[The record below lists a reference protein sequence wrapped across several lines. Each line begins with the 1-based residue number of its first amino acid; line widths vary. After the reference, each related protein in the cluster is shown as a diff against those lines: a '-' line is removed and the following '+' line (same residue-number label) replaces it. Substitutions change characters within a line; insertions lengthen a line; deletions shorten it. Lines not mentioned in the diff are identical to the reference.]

1 MYMKKFL
8 CGMALALVAVSCSN
22 SDDPEIDN
30 PELGNGVGEYCFRIT
45 YKGKSSDSFV
55 KPTLGLSLQSINTD
69 KVRNI
74 YYTDNKDKERVRLDI
89 DPNLSYLEFDV
100 GEKDTT
106 ICIYTDKNAEF
117 MYVYGIFA
125 SSDKTTSYSY
135 NAELL
140 LNGKVID
147 EESEKNIVPEIT
159 ENFDLGDSPELND
172 K

>member
-1 MYMKKFL
+1 MKKFL

-74 YYTDNKDKERVRLDI
+74 YYTDNKDKERVKLDI

-100 GEKDTT
+100 GEK
-106 ICIYTDKNAEF
+106 ILLFVSILIKSRIYVCLWYFCFFGQN
-117 MYVYGIFA
+117 Y
-125 SSDKTTSYSY
+125 
-135 NAELL
+135 LL
-140 LNGKVID
+140 FL
-147 EESEKNIVPEIT
+147 
-159 ENFDLGDSPELND
+159 
-172 K
+172 

>member
-74 YYTDNKDKERVRLDI
+74 YYTDNKDKERVKLDI

-106 ICIYTDKNAEF
+106 ICIYTDKKQNLCMSMVF
-117 MYVYGIFA
+117 
-125 SSDKTTSYSY
+125 
-135 NAELL
+135 LL
-140 LNGKVID
+140 LRTKLPPILIMPNCC
-147 EESEKNIVPEIT
+147 
-159 ENFDLGDSPELND
+159 
-172 K
+172 

>member
-1 MYMKKFL
+1 MFIYLQSVINLKINVYEKFL

-74 YYTDNKDKERVRLDI
+74 YYTDNKDKERVKLDI

-100 GEKDTT
+100 GEK
-106 ICIYTDKNAEF
+106 ILLFVSILIKKQNLCMSMVF
-117 MYVYGIFA
+117 
-125 SSDKTTSYSY
+125 
-135 NAELL
+135 LL
-140 LNGKVID
+140 LRTKLPPILIMPNCC
-147 EESEKNIVPEIT
+147 
-159 ENFDLGDSPELND
+159 
-172 K
+172 

>member
-74 YYTDNKDKERVRLDI
+74 YYTDNKDKERVKLDI

-100 GEKDTT
+100 GEK
-106 ICIYTDKNAEF
+106 ILLFVSILIKKQNLCMSMVF
-117 MYVYGIFA
+117 
-125 SSDKTTSYSY
+125 
-135 NAELL
+135 LL
-140 LNGKVID
+140 LRTKLPPILIMPNCC
-147 EESEKNIVPEIT
+147 
-159 ENFDLGDSPELND
+159 
-172 K
+172 

>member
-1 MYMKKFL
+1 
-8 CGMALALVAVSCSN
+8 MALALVAVSCSN

-74 YYTDNKDKERVRLDI
+74 YYTDNKDKERVKLDI

-100 GEKDTT
+100 GEK
-106 ICIYTDKNAEF
+106 ILLFVSILIKSRIYVCLW
-117 MYVYGIFA
+117 YFA

-147 EESEKNIVPEIT
+147 KESEKNIVPEIT

>member
-74 YYTDNKDKERVRLDI
+74 YYTDNKDKERVKLDI

-106 ICIYTDKNAEF
+106 ICIYTDLIKKQNLCMSMVF
-117 MYVYGIFA
+117 
-125 SSDKTTSYSY
+125 
-135 NAELL
+135 LL
-140 LNGKVID
+140 LRTKLPPILIMPNCC
-147 EESEKNIVPEIT
+147 
-159 ENFDLGDSPELND
+159 
-172 K
+172 

>member
-1 MYMKKFL
+1 MKKFL

-100 GEKDTT
+100 GEK
-106 ICIYTDKNAEF
+106 ILLFVSILIKSRIYVCLWYFCFFGQN
-117 MYVYGIFA
+117 Y
-125 SSDKTTSYSY
+125 
-135 NAELL
+135 LL
-140 LNGKVID
+140 FL
-147 EESEKNIVPEIT
+147 
-159 ENFDLGDSPELND
+159 
-172 K
+172 